1 MTNSINDIPETALG
15 WIGQGRQVALALVVE
30 TWGSA
35 PRPVGAMMAIGDDG
49 AIAGSV
55 SGGCV
60 EGAVVIEADEALAD
74 GRMRL
79 LDYGVSDDEAF
90 AVGLACGGN
99 IKVLVLPVGTGEGP
113 DIALLE
119 RLVAIRAAR
128 QPVAWVIGTT
138 GGTHRLADAGDA
150 ALGDVI
156 AQRLRE
162 DRAGF
167 EGDDFISIHN
177 PPLKMIVIGAVH
189 IAQAL
194 VPMARLA
201 GWDTVLID
209 PRDAFATT
217 ARFPDLDIR
226 TDWPDAAMAAIGLDA
241 RTAIVT
247 LSHDPK
253 IDDPAIIAAL
263 GSEAFYLGC
272 LGSRKT
278 HAKRVDRLTAA
289 GLTHDQLGRIHAPV
303 GLTIGAKTPAEI
315 AVSILA
321 EVTAT
326 LRQG

>member
-1 MTNSINDIPETALG
+1 MTISINDIPETALG
-15 WIGQGRQVALALVVE
+15 WIDQGRQVALALVVE

-60 EGAVVIEADEALAD
+60 EGAVVIEAGEALAD

-138 GGTHRLADAGDA
+138 GGTHRLADASDA

-156 AQRLRE
+156 APRLRE

-167 EGDDFISIHN
+167 EGDAFISIHN

-209 PRDAFATT
+209 PRDAFATA

-253 IDDPAIIAAL
+253 IDDPAITAAL

-278 HAKRVDRLTAA
+278 HAKRLDRLTAA
-289 GLTHDQLGRIHAPV
+289 GLTHGQLGRIHAPV
-303 GLTIGAKTPAEI
+303 GLSISAKTPAEI